1 MIRAIRDARPL
12 GGHAPIDVT
21 IGDGVITG
29 IHPAGTIAPGDGV
42 VDLEGRW
49 LLPGLW
55 DEHVHLTQWAQH
67 RRRVDLSTASSA
79 REAADR
85 VADAAAVAAP
95 GETIVGAGFR
105 DGLWPDAPTAALLD
119 AAAPE
124 HPVVLVSAD
133 VHCAWLNSSAL
144 SRYGADVAPA
154 ELEAARAS
162 GLLREEAAFAV
173 TRQLDGAPD
182 EVLDGWVAEAAREA
196 AARGVVGVVDLEMRW
211 NLDDWR
217 RRVAGGFDAL
227 RVEFGV
233 YPQHLDRAIEQGLRS
248 GAVVSDTVSVGPLKV
263 ITDGSLNTRTAY
275 CCDPYPDETE
285 HPYGLLTVPPCEL
298 HPLLARASEAGFEL
312 AVHAIGD
319 GANKVALDVFQ
330 KLGRG
335 GRIEHAQLLHDSD
348 LARFAALGVTA
359 SVQPEHAMDDR
370 DVAERYWPGRTRRAF
385 ALRPLLDALDIVLIP
400 NANPDGRDL
409 GRRTNA
415 NGVNLNTDFVRARE
429 PEARA
434 LLQALA
440 RYEPDAVLDSHES
453 AVLKRKSL
461 GIEGWLTDFEIQFET
476 ANNPG
481 VPTPLRELGEGELL
495 PALLA
500 ATSTADAAA
509 HRYIGEITS
518 ARQPITNGG
527 LTLRNFRNT
536 AGVQNRVSILVET
549 RLDSG
554 EFEYPTW
561 RNIATREARQLHCLR
576 AFLAVVHSRRAAIRA
591 ATAQPVRGGFAL
603 HASYQ
608 PALDHPRVA
617 IGLRRRDTGE
627 LVLHHFADHR
637 RVALADAVEPPAAYL
652 VTAAR
657 DLIRPVLD
665 AQGIAYRQLDAPH
678 RYRVLEARFKLP
690 AAPGGRATLLHST
703 TVAREAPTGSL
714 VIELAQRR
722 GRQAVLLLDPRST
735 SSLFRYPEFA
745 ARLGAEDPPP
755 VYPVP
760 ATTGGNR

>member
-154 ELEAARAS
+154 DLEAARAS

-182 EVLDGWVAEAAREA
+182 EVLDAWVAEAAREA
-196 AARGVVGVVDLEMRW
+196 ASRGVVGVVDLEMRW

-298 HPLLARASEAGFEL
+298 HPLLARASDAGFEL

-319 GANKVALDVFQ
+319 GANKVALDVFH

-385 ALRPLLDALDIVLIP
+385 ALRSLLDAGARIVL
-400 NANPDGRDL
+400 GS
-409 GRRTNA
+409 
-415 NGVNLNTDFVRARE
+415 
-429 PEARA
+429 
-434 LLQALA
+434 
-440 RYEPDAVLDSHES
+440 DAPVAPLDPWV
-453 AVLKRKSL
+453 A
-461 GIEGWLTDFEIQFET
+461 I
-476 ANNPG
+476 A
-481 VPTPLRELGEGELL
+481 
-495 PALLA
+495 A
-500 ATSTADAAA
+500 ATSRSRDGREPFHGEQAITPAEALAASTRTLVAVGERADLVAVESDPLTASGDALRAMPVA
-509 HRYIGEITS
+509 
-518 ARQPITNGG
+518 
-527 LTLRNFRNT
+527 LTL
-536 AGVQNRVSILVET
+536 L
-549 RLDSG
+549 
-554 EFEYPTW
+554 
-561 RNIATREARQLHCLR
+561 
-576 AFLAVVHSRRAAIRA
+576 
-591 ATAQPVRGGFAL
+591 
-603 HASYQ
+603 
-608 PALDHPRVA
+608 
-617 IGLRRRDTGE
+617 
-627 LVLHHFADHR
+627 
-637 RVALADAVEPPAAYL
+637 
-652 VTAAR
+652 
-657 DLIRPVLD
+657 
-665 AQGIAYRQLDAPH
+665 
-678 RYRVLEARFKLP
+678 
-690 AAPGGRATLLHST
+690 GGRVTHAALPQL
-703 TVAREAPTGSL
+703 ARS
-714 VIELAQRR
+714 
-722 GRQAVLLLDPRST
+722 
-735 SSLFRYPEFA
+735 
-745 ARLGAEDPPP
+745 
-755 VYPVP
+755 
-760 ATTGGNR
+760 